1 MSLLDF
7 LKQKSPVAA
16 DESGLTPLHLADSGA
31 AVDALIR
38 AGANPNARDIDG
50 DTPLHL
56 AKTGGVV
63 DALVRAGAN
72 PNMAND
78 SDWSPL
84 HTAKSGEVVDALV
97 RAGANPNMVNDSD
110 WSPLHWAKTGEV
122 VEALVRAGANPNM
135 AESDWNWSPLHM
147 ANSGEVVDA
156 LVRAGANPYA
166 RNIDGETPLHWAET
180 GEVVEALVRA
190 GANPNDRDHEG
201 NTPLHIAVDAA
212 RGKRDGTVEALVRAG
227 ANPYAANNSG
237 RTPLTPLDVAK
248 LCGTLQ
254 AFQDAG
260 VDLNANSLPR
270 FTERRDAQGRTDLH
284 DAVSSVRFE
293 GSEDKADL
301 ALTDF
306 LLKAGFDPNARD
318 NEGRT
323 PLHLAQDADAAV
335 LLIGAGADIEAKDN
349 FGHRVTEGKA
359 AVFTQTIEDAFNALI
374 PENHPG
380 WAGTMDAKLSRQYEE
395 DRRDAAE
402 MGWNDNNDEPEQD
415 YEPEHEEPK
424 VAQTEQEGPKSA
436 PSEAVTVAPEA
447 KAPSLDELYAAL
459 DNPEPMAP
467 RVDKPRTKR

>member
-7 LKQKSPVAA
+7 FKQKSPVAA
-16 DESGLTPLHLADSGA
+16 ADE
-31 AVDALIR
+31 
-38 AGANPNARDIDG
+38 
-50 DTPLHL
+50 DT
-56 AKTGGVV
+56 
-63 DALVRAGAN
+63 N
-72 PNMAND
+72 
-78 SDWSPL
+78 
-84 HTAKSGEVVDALV
+84 
-97 RAGANPNMVNDSD
+97 
-110 WSPLHWAKTGEV
+110 
-122 VEALVRAGANPNM
+122 
-135 AESDWNWSPLHM
+135 
-147 ANSGEVVDA
+147 
-156 LVRAGANPYA
+156 
-166 RNIDGETPLHWAET
+166 
-180 GEVVEALVRA
+180 
-190 GANPNDRDHEG
+190 
-201 NTPLHIAVDAA
+201 
-212 RGKRDGTVEALVRAG
+212 
-227 ANPYAANNSG
+227 
-237 RTPLTPLDVAK
+237 
-248 LCGTLQ
+248 
-254 AFQDAG
+254 
-260 VDLNANSLPR
+260 
-270 FTERRDAQGRTDLH
+270 RRDVQGRTALH

-301 ALTDF
+301 PLADA
-306 LLKAGFDPNARD
+306 LLKAGADPNARD

-359 AVFTQTIEDAFNALI
+359 GAFTQTIGFFKGVNDTLM
-374 PENHPG
+374 
-380 WAGTMDAKLSRQYEE
+380 AGTMDAELSRQYEE